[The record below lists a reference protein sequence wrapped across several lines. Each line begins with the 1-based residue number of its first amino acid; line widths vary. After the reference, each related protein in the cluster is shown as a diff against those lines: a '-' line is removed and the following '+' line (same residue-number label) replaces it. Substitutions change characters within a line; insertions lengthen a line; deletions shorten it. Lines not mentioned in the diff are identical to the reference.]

1 MKVTK
6 VVKEAINSSIQN
18 KADARIQELEA
29 QKLLEKEPLEA
40 LEVDFKT
47 CIYRA
52 IKDWF
57 EQTDKTHPRIKYR
70 SYDYGNH
77 NEMITLSQALLQ
89 IKEHRPRMSN
99 FYIELTTPEIENLN
113 KEISA
118 IKQAVGDKTNEI
130 VLALE
135 LGDKK
140 QTVQDLL
147 DQVKF

>member
-18 KADARIQELEA
+18 KADARINELKI
-29 QKLLEKEPLEA
+29 QKDLEKEPLEA
-40 LEVDFKT
+40 LKIDFKT

-57 EQTDKTHPRIKYR
+57 EQMDKTHPRVKYR
-70 SYDYGNH
+70 NYDYNC
-77 NEMITLSQALLQ
+77 NSEIVSLPQVLDQ
-89 IKEHRPRMSN
+89 IAKRRPDFKD

-113 KEISA
+113 KQMAFIQKSVEE
-118 IKQAVGDKTNEI
+118 KTNEI

-140 QTVQDLL
+140 QTIQDLL